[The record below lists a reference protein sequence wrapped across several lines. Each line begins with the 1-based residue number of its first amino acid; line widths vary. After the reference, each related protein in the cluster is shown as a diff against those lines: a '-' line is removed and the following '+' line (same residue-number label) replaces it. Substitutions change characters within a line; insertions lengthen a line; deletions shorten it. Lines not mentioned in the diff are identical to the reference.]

1 VRAKMSEKEELR
13 REIETIIYEN
23 VEDGGIGTREAT
35 TLILKLIDEAK
46 QEVFGKIDME
56 IGFLKRRYK
65 KIPLKLELFFVDYE
79 KLKEVKK

>member
-1 VRAKMSEKEELR
+1 MSEKEELR